1 MSAAEDTSALAGSE
15 DGPPLTCVDLL
26 AEVSEATQDRHER
39 QLVDAHTC
47 LEVFMSNWHQALNI
61 MESSDGVNED
71 DVDPAFAYL
80 GQMMTLLGEER
91 APEDGKPGS
100 ILAYACKA
108 DIFTRML
115 SWTTERCQGNGRLV
129 ERIKLQLLSLYEL
142 LVMNQ
147 SRQALLFSHA
157 ILDPMVKLLSMCG
170 MRSSVVVER
179 RLMLLL
185 HHLCVMM
192 TQRLEVFEK
201 NAIGEGAPFIII
213 SLLIPFVHRE
223 GEIGEMARDSLLLI
237 MALSAKNYRVGEYI
251 AVNSDFCPVSQRALT
266 SLVKYAF

>member
-1 MSAAEDTSALAGSE
+1 MNLAGEPSC
-15 DGPPLTCVDLL
+15 DDPAMLRSDTAKAAALL

-47 LEVFMSNWHQALNI
+47 LEVFVSNWQQALNI

-91 APEDGKPGS
+91 AQEDGQPGS

-108 DIFTRML
+108 DIFNRML
-115 SWTTERCQGNGRLV
+115 SWTTDRCQGNGRMV

-147 SRQALLFSHA
+147 SRQALLFSQA
-157 ILDPMVKLLSMCG
+157 SP
-170 MRSSVVVER
+170 RSSHLPLCRERNSRNSGVEP
-179 RLMLLL
+179 
-185 HHLCVMM
+185 
-192 TQRLEVFEK
+192 
-201 NAIGEGAPFIII
+201 G
-213 SLLIPFVHRE
+213 
-223 GEIGEMARDSLLLI
+223 
-237 MALSAKNYRVGEYI
+237 SAGCDAK
-251 AVNSDFCPVSQRALT
+251 RAFNPRAT
-266 SLVKYAF
+266 PNRQKKDDGMQM